1 MFFAQTLR
9 ASVDPAPASELVRR
23 ASRGDV
29 AAFDEL
35 VASRLAQSLRLA
47 RAIVDSPADA
57 EDVVQ
62 EAFVSAW
69 RSLRRLRE
77 PEKFDAWFGRILVNT
92 ARSHIRR
99 RGTGTPISID
109 RRRADSPDD
118 EHEHPGCH
126 DPALDRVDSSDALAR
141 AIDRLSVDQRTIL
154 ALHHLEERPVAQIA
168 AVLGIPVG
176 TAKWRLH
183 AARQALGRAL
193 EAQR

>member
-9 ASVDPAPASELVRR
+9 ATVEPTPASDLVRR

-29 AAFDEL
+29 AAFDAL
-35 VASRLAQSLRLA
+35 VAARLSSSLRLA

-69 RSLRRLRE
+69 RNLPRLRE
-77 PEKFDAWFGRILVNT
+77 PDRFDAWFGRILVNT
-92 ARSHIRR
+92 ARTHIRR
-99 RGTGTPISID
+99 RGSVRPISID
-109 RRRADSPDD
+109 RRHVDD
-118 EHEHPGCH
+118 GREDDTPGQH
-126 DPALDRVDSSDALAR
+126 DPGLESVVSSDALSR
-141 AIDRLSVDQRTIL
+141 AIDRLTTDQRSIL

-183 AARQALGRAL
+183 AARQALERAL
-193 EAQR
+193 EAER

>member
-1 MFFAQTLR
+1 MLFAQTLR
-9 ASVDPAPASELVRR
+9 ANVEPPPASDLVRK

-35 VASRLAQSLRLA
+35 VATRLSASLRLA
-47 RAIVDSPADA
+47 RAIVDSPVDA

-69 RSLRRLRE
+69 RNLPRLRE
-77 PEKFDAWFGRILVNT
+77 PDRFDAWFGRILVNA
-92 ARSHIRR
+92 ARTHVRR
-99 RGTGTPISID
+99 RGSIRPISID
-109 RRRADSPDD
+109 RRHVDGGEDD
-118 EHEHPGCH
+118 TPGQH
-126 DPALDRVDSSDALAR
+126 DPGLESVVSGDALGR
-141 AIDRLSVDQRTIL
+141 AINRLTIDQRTIL

-183 AARQALGRAL
+183 AARQALERAL
-193 EAQR
+193 EAER

>member
-1 MFFAQTLR
+1 MLFAQTLR
-9 ASVDPAPASELVRR
+9 ATVEPPPASDLVRR

-29 AAFDEL
+29 AAFDAL
-35 VASRLAQSLRLA
+35 VAARLSASLRLA

-69 RSLRRLRE
+69 RNLPRLRE
-77 PEKFDAWFGRILVNT
+77 PDRFDAWFGRILVNT
-92 ARSHIRR
+92 ARTHVRR
-99 RGTGTPISID
+99 RGSVRPISID
-109 RRRADSPDD
+109 RRHVDD
-118 EHEHPGCH
+118 GREDDMPGQH
-126 DPALDRVDSSDALAR
+126 DPGLESVVSSDALGR
-141 AIDRLSVDQRTIL
+141 AINRLTIDQRSIL

-183 AARQALGRAL
+183 AARQALERAL
-193 EAQR
+193 EAER